1 LEKRIAKDE
10 KRRAKSEKRKAHSEK
25 RIANGEER
33 RAIIAQ
39 PHVGR
44 PAPPQHAILMLRGQP
59 IHAALWDT

>member
-10 KRRAKSEKRKAHSEK
+10 KRRAKSEGRKAKGEKRK
-25 RIANGEER
+25 
-33 RAIIAQ
+33 AIIAQ

-59 IHAALWDT
+59 IHAAPRDT

>member
-1 LEKRIAKDE
+1 LREANREGRKAKG
-10 KRRAKSEKRKAHSEK
+10 EKRKAHSEK

-39 PHVGR
+39 LHVGR

>member
-10 KRRAKSEKRKAHSEK
+10 KRRAKSEGRKAKGEKRK
-25 RIANGEER
+25 
-33 RAIIAQ
+33 AIIAQ